1 MRLKFLK
8 LHFPRL
14 IDTKYRE
21 KDVEDLKCQEK
32 GIDNAMIILDD
43 KNSLDDSFLDK
54 DLNIESIHFNN
65 EEFNEDS
72 ISNIQND
79 VDQFNKSFEFG

>member
-1 MRLKFLK
+1 M
-8 LHFPRL
+8 
-14 IDTKYRE
+14 
-21 KDVEDLKCQEK
+21 KCQEK

-54 DLNIESIHFNN
+54 DLNIESVHFNN